1 MKFIKKF
8 DFINIYLYTLN
19 EFPGYYYIRRQFM
32 KLLKKWI
39 PIIKLIKEDKWKLI
53 VSGILI
59 FLCGLTGI
67 FTGYLNGA
75 AVEAITNSNINLAI
89 MYLIMYFFIGVL
101 IGTIL
106 SGLANSMLLKIESK
120 LTRKLGFNTYKKALN
135 LPAIAFE
142 EMSSG
147 EIINRI
153 TNDADS
159 LSFTF
164 GKMINMISS
173 IVTAL
178 VILVYV
184 FFNSWI
190 VGLILIIFLIIL
202 YFIIKKYTP
211 LLKDAHKER
220 KTTQDSFT
228 SLANE
233 SIRGIREI
241 KTLGI
246 KEQLII
252 NAKKSI
258 DNIFKVSKKEIDLE
272 TRFNIVISLLKE
284 VLEVGVFIICIIL
297 LYYKQITL
305 TFFIAMT
312 YYIYRYMWFI
322 ECLNDFTETYQKVS
336 VSLDRVNEILEN
348 QKFNDVVFGNT
359 NINNMKGIIKF
370 KDVSFSYPNEEKVL
384 DDFNL
389 IIEPNKKIAIVGAS
403 GQGKSTLFNL
413 ITRLFDANAG
423 TISIDDVNILDISEE
438 CLRKNVSIIRQE
450 PFIFNRTILE
460 NFKII
465 DENIKLKDVKK
476 YVKEAY
482 LDEYIES
489 LPKKYDTLLGEGGVN
504 LSGGQK
510 QRLAIARTLAK
521 NSKII
526 LFDEATSALDNNSQE
541 FIKKSIDNLVKNH
554 TVVIVA
560 HRLSTI
566 IDADVIYVIDKG
578 RVIAS
583 GTHNQLLTSCDY
595 YKNLYKSEM

>member
-1 MKFIKKF
+1 
-8 DFINIYLYTLN
+8 
-19 EFPGYYYIRRQFM
+19 M

-120 LTRKLGFNTYKKALN
+120 LTRTLGFNTYKKALN

-359 NINNMKGIIKF
+359 DIKNMKGIIKF